1 MADESHVCGGAEQ
14 HEHGMS
20 GPVFAV
26 GGPTAYDDVVRFTTA
41 VRALHPLPEMPHPD
55 FLFFQTLHLTA
66 ELLWYNMHF
75 DIVRAAEDLGRGEY
89 RRAHR
94 LLRRATDLQR
104 LTVTHLSHVRSGIAQ
119 TEFLQIRAGLPDGGS
134 GLDSPGM
141 RNLQKA
147 CRHLWR
153 AFIAAMASDGVGS
166 EVELLRAGPSHQDL
180 AAVALEM
187 LDLDDAVLG
196 WQQEHQRMVW
206 ARLGGHP
213 TLRGL
218 GDPHGAGPV
227 SLTGRSVEVLDRFVG
242 HMRFPRLWQAVQ
254 QYQESVAGAHDPAAL
269 GPTRAGGTRS

>member
-1 MADESHVCGGAEQ
+1 MADDCHLSGAADQ

-26 GGPTAYDDVVRFTTA
+26 GGPTAYDDVVRFTAA

-66 ELLWYNMHF
+66 ELLWYNVHF
-75 DIVRAAEDLGRGEY
+75 DIVRAAEDLGRGDY
-89 RRAHR
+89 RGAHR
-94 LLRRATDLQR
+94 LLRRATELQR
-104 LTVTHLSHVRSGIAQ
+104 LTVTHLGQVRSGIPQA
-119 TEFLQIRAGLPDGGS
+119 EFLQIRASLPEGGS

-153 AFIAAMASDGVGS
+153 AFSAAMESDGVCA
-166 EVELLRAGPSHQDL
+166 EAELLRAGTPHPDL

-187 LDLDDAVLG
+187 LELDDAVLG

-213 TLRGL
+213 TLHGL
-218 GDPHGAGPV
+218 REPHGAGPV

-254 QYQESVAGAHDPAAL
+254 QYQESVAGGPEPAPL
-269 GPTRAGGTRS
+269 GTTRAGRT